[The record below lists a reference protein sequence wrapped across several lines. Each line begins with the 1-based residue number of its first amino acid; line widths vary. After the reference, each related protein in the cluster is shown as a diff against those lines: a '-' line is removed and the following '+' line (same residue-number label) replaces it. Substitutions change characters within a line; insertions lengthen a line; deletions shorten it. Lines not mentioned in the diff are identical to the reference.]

1 MLPSPLT
8 SRYFISPGSRLY
20 FAASSASSNPQVPSC
35 IYPIKVLTGSPSR
48 IILPAPPPCTP
59 PPVWISDPPC
69 NFKTLL
75 RLMVKLKLV
84 VQKKSGV
91 EILWVVR
98 ESSIPL
104 FSIFPIFSVTVAYP
118 LDLGTGRLSNIS
130 REIRRYKSTSSEI
143 ALFNR
148 PSSSP
153 KSTCSLVS
161 HFKSGLASLDTPTPV
176 CLAPLHIVVYVPKSA
191 SYCLFEF

>member
-35 IYPIKVLTGSPSR
+35 ICPIKVLTGSPSR

-118 LDLGTGRLSNIS
+118 LDLGTGRLTTYPAKYVGINQPPARSHYSTGPAPVQNQPVRWFPISN
-130 REIRRYKSTSSEI
+130 
-143 ALFNR
+143 
-148 PSSSP
+148 P
-153 KSTCSLVS
+153 
-161 HFKSGLASLDTPTPV
+161 D
-176 CLAPLHIVVYVPKSA
+176 
-191 SYCLFEF
+191 